1 MGDDGIV
8 KILGIGEVRVVRIG
22 QPGGWKLPAISNL
35 IHASNTRYNF
45 HGIGD
50 VFHFK
55 ICLELQNRDHGIA
68 KVNVYCIRL
77 VDSEFSDYRNLIRS
91 LEQIN

>member
-35 IHASNTRYNF
+35 IHASNTRYNL

-50 VFHFK
+50 VFQFK
-55 ICLELQNRDHGIA
+55 ICWNSRIGIMESPKSMYIA
-68 KVNVYCIRL
+68 S
-77 VDSEFSDYRNLIRS
+77 DSLIPNF
-91 LEQIN
+91 QTIVI